1 MGMGYIMFKA
11 ESVEAGTVFR
21 IQGLT
26 ITRCWRPLM
35 KPDKVCSSCL
45 PAMSKNLGRIIAW
58 VGDESDKSSINIDI
72 KLREIIQEQMALI
85 LSANQARRTK
95 KVMRKT

>member
-1 MGMGYIMFKA
+1 
-11 ESVEAGTVFR
+11 
-21 IQGLT
+21 
-26 ITRCWRPLM
+26 
-35 KPDKVCSSCL
+35 
-45 PAMSKNLGRIIAW
+45 MSKNLGRIIAW